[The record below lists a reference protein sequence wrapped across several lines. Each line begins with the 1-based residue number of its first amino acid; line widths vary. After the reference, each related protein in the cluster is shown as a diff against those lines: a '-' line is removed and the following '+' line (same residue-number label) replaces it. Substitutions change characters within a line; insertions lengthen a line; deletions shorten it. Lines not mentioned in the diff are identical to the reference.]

1 MKSSYS
7 SWLGKANGIFSL
19 TDSDRFVGSY
29 ISKKDVLKIMGVGY
43 AEIEKLSFKMID
55 GIEYIDE
62 KCLRCNWKNGEIP
75 NAPCYRCGRATSSL
89 DELIL
94 VAIIKRN
101 YPKAI
106 VQRQYPWGTKRID
119 FYVKIQKKEFF
130 IEFIGPGH
138 FKKLGKIEEDYKRCR
153 DIEKEFGK
161 PCYLWPFWIQRC
173 SLNFKILIGE
183 EKEKS
188 GRVALWSTKGFF
200 SEFECKSSVILEL
213 TNQFRAVMNGNIGY
227 GYDEWNSEDCIKPE
241 HFIISDIISG
251 KEDYHVLI
259 PKDVPTEEEDKWLPS
274 KVIEWKK
281 NK

>member
-1 MKSSYS
+1 MKS

-29 ISKKDVLKIMGVGY
+29 ISKKDVLGIMGVGY

-62 KCLRCNWKNGEIP
+62 KCLRCNWKKGEIP
-75 NAPCYRCGRATSSL
+75 NAPCYRCGRATLSL

-94 VAIIKRN
+94 AAIIKCT

-106 VQRQYPWGTKRID
+106 VQRQYPWGAKRID
-119 FYVKIQKKEFF
+119 LYVKIQKKEFF

-138 FKKLGKIEEDYKRCR
+138 FKELGKIEEDYKRCR
-153 DIEKEFGK
+153 DIETELGK
-161 PCYLWPFWIQRC
+161 PCYLWPYWIQRC

-213 TNQFRAVMNGNIGY
+213 TNQFRAAMNGNIGY
-227 GYDEWNSEDCIKPE
+227 GYDEWNSENVRKPE
-241 HFIISDIISG
+241 HPIVEKIVGG
-251 KEDYHVLI
+251 KQDYHILI
-259 PKDVPTEEEDKWLPS
+259 PKDVPIEEEDKWLPS

-281 NK
+281 GNK